1 MTKNLAVPSSEEEA
15 EANRASLTSSKTAW
29 KKSGVHK
36 GVVCPS
42 GAVIS
47 VRLPNLAEL
56 AEADAIPN
64 ELVDIATAA
73 GQVEPDQVPDDAL
86 KKLAQL
92 QRFIV
97 SVAVVEPSITPE
109 DVRELPTEDIAFI
122 EQIAYRQRDVDA
134 LGNQIAGLDKLAK
147 YATFREID
155 DSDEVALDA

>member
-1 MTKNLAVPSSEEEA
+1 MTKNLEVPNSEEEA
-15 EANRASLTSSKTAW
+15 EANRESLTASKTAW

-73 GQVEPDQVPDDAL
+73 GQVDPGDVPADAL
-86 KKLAQL
+86 KKLASL

-97 SVAVVEPSITPE
+97 SVAVVNP
-109 DVRELPTEDIAFI
+109 
-122 EQIAYRQRDVDA
+122 
-134 LGNQIAGLDKLAK
+134 
-147 YATFREID
+147 
-155 DSDEVALDA
+155 